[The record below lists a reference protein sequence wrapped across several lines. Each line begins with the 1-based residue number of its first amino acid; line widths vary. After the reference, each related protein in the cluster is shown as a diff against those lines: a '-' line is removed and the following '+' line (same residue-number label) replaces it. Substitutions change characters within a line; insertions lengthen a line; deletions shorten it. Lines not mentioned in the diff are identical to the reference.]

1 MPYVMVGTENG
12 ASMAPAINSYIL
24 AQHLPDAPVDYLPRL
39 RARLPVP
46 VPQPVRG
53 PRRPLPRHRRH
64 RRLNLPASASNHT
77 ARPLRQRAENEPNM
91 NDLLDFVLDAH
102 GGLNRWSDVAR
113 PPPSWPPGGPFW
125 GLEGFPTRS
134 WTRP

>member
-64 RRLNLPASASNHT
+64 RRLNLPASGQT
-77 ARPLRQRAENEPNM
+77 T
-91 NDLLDFVLDAH
+91 
-102 GGLNRWSDVAR
+102 
-113 PPPSWPPGGPFW
+113 PPGRCGS
-125 GLEGFPTRS
+125 GQKTSR
-134 WTRP
+134 T